1 MLIDVLSIGGFS
13 QLVTTPT
20 RGHNILNLFA
30 TNRPTLIEH
39 LNVISGVSDHEIIKV
54 ESSLSAVIVQHKPRK
69 VYLWNRANF
78 TNINESWSAFSNSF
92 IQSHNIDTPIATR
105 IMKFLKHNV

>member
-1 MLIDVLSIGGFS
+1 MH
-13 QLVTTPT
+13 
-20 RGHNILNLFA
+20 GHNILDLFA

-69 VYLWNRANF
+69 VYLWNRTNF
-78 TNINESWSAFSNSF
+78 T
-92 IQSHNIDTPIATR
+92 
-105 IMKFLKHNV
+105 K

>member
-1 MLIDVLSIGGFS
+1 MLIDALSIAGFS

-20 RGHNILNLFA
+20 HGHKILDLFA
-30 TNRPTLIEH
+30 TNRPSLNKH
-39 LNVISGVSDHEIIKV
+39 LNIISGVSDHEIIKV

-78 TNINESWSAFSNSF
+78 TNINELMSTLLYRGT
-92 IQSHNIDTPIATR
+92 ILTPPYKNYGIS
-105 IMKFLKHNV
+105 LKNNVKIL